1 MRTRLW
7 LAGALLVG
15 VIVASAPPPA
25 SAAIWP
31 FSLFGAKKA
40 PAKPLPRNA
49 KSKKG
54 KTAYGSRIKAVK
66 PIYK

>member
-7 LAGALLVG
+7 LAGVLLAG
-15 VIVASAPPPA
+15 TCLASAPPPA

-40 PAKPLPRNA
+40 PAKPLSRRA
-49 KSKKG
+49 KAKQG
-54 KTAYGSRIKAVK
+54 RATYNTRIKATK